1 MADKLRINLLRLMIR
16 IRTFEEA
23 IAIEKDNGAIL
34 GQVHTCIGQE
44 AVSVGVCAALNHD
57 DFIIG
62 NHRSHGYML
71 AKGID
76 INAMM
81 AEIYGRSTGT
91 NGGKGGSMHV
101 TDKEIGSLG
110 ASGIVGSGI
119 PIACGSGFASK
130 YLNDQ
135 KITCVFFG
143 DGAAHEG
150 TFHESLNLA
159 AVWKLPIVFIVE
171 NNGLAITTALHQTS
185 LSEDF
190 YQRAQSYNMPGYKV
204 NGQDVQE
211 VYEKMKSIVKYIR
224 EGNGPV
230 LLEAKTIRFREHQ
243 EGAYYKR
250 MESVNYRD
258 NDKNKYDISNNDPI
272 DIYSKSLISQLE
284 ITEEDLLKINEEES
298 LKVKDAIIFAK
309 ESPFPNKEEV
319 YKNIYAKVSS

>member
-1 MADKLRINLLRLMIR
+1 MTR
-16 IRTFEEA
+16 IRLFEET
-23 IAIEKDNGAIL
+23 IAIEKNNGTIL

-44 AVSVGVCAALNHD
+44 AVSVGVCLALNKD

-71 AKGID
+71 AKGIN
-76 INAMM
+76 INSMM
-81 AEIYGRSTGT
+81 AEIYGKSTGT

-101 TDKEIGSLG
+101 TDKNIGSLG

-130 YLNDQ
+130 YKNDN

-159 AVWKLPIVFIVE
+159 AVWKLPIVFVIE
-171 NNGLAITTALHQTS
+171 NNGLAITTALKQTS

-190 YQRAQSYNMPGYKV
+190 YQRAQAYNMPGYKV

-211 VYEKMKSIVKYIR
+211 VYDIMQSIVKYIR

-243 EGAYYKR
+243 EGSYYKR
-250 MESVNYRD
+250 MESANYRD
-258 NDKNKYDISNNDPI
+258 NDKNKHDIKNNDPI
-272 DIYSKSLISQLE
+272 NIYSNKLISEKLINKANLKE
-284 ITEEDLLKINEEES
+284 IMEEEKLKID
-298 LKVKDAIIFAK
+298 DAVEFAK
-309 ESPFPNKEEV
+309 ESTFPHKDEV
-319 YKNIYAKVSS
+319 YKNIFAEEI